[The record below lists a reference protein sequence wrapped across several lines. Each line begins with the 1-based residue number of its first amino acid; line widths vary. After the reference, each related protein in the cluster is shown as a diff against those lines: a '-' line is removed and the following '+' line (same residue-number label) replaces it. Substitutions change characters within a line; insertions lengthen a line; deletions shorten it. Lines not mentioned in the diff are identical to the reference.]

1 MWEYVLVGLAVAM
14 AAFVLVRR
22 IVRIV
27 TGREKNPCSF
37 CSSAGDCAGQAQV
50 DKLRKRL
57 DKPAKPAA
65 GDS

>member
-1 MWEYVLVGLAVAM
+1 MWQYLLVAM
-14 AAFVLVRR
+14 AVATAGFVVVRR

-27 TGREKNPCSF
+27 TGREKNPCAF
-37 CSSAGDCAGQAQV
+37 CSSAGDCSAQQQI
-50 DKLRKRL
+50 DQLKKRL